1 MKRTCKLFY
10 INTGEQKASSREP
23 VQGRPVKI
31 NFVRKKKYLYI
42 FLALLCNVIA
52 LSAQQKVV
60 TGTVTSAEGELL
72 PGVNVIEQG
81 TQNGTVTNLDGE
93 YSIEVSVPDATL
105 SFSFI
110 GYLPENI
117 STGGKDKIDVTLI
130 EDILQLDEIV
140 VIGYG
145 TQKKSDV
152 STAISSVSNEDLVK
166 SSKVSFDQA
175 LQGKV
180 SGVQIITNSG
190 QPGGMSSVNI
200 RGMGGLG
207 RSEPLYVVDGVIMYD
222 YQNNVHEGR
231 LDYGTNVTNVLS
243 SINPADI
250 ESIDILKDASASAI
264 YGSRGG
270 NGVVIITTKRGKE
283 GKPKISFNAKYG
295 MQTLA
300 DKMELLN
307 AEEYIAFSNE
317 AREASGLLPYPNWP
331 EDPAAFGPGT
341 DYQDEIFRAAPYQDY
356 NLSVTGGNNGST
368 YYISGSYTAQ
378 DGILMNSGFQRVNLK
393 VNNDN
398 KLTNW
403 LDVGTSILLGQT
415 ENQLVPHDV
424 VRNALTRSPTLPVY
438 TSDGLNYAGPGAF
451 ESTYTGRISNPV
463 LIAELNNRETINKNA
478 IGNLYA
484 ELSFLQ
490 NFKFKTSIGTDYLLA
505 QNTLFNPTYVE
516 MPEDTTQ
523 QPAMSNL
530 SANAAASNVSKLNTL
545 LENTLTYDR
554 TFGKHAVNAVMG
566 YTAQKFETEI
576 MLAESNGH
584 LTNFLTTIDA
594 GSSVGRTA
602 QGSKRA
608 KTYTSVLG
616 ALRYNYDRKY
626 YLTGNLRRDGSSVFP
641 SDYKYG
647 IFPSF
652 SLAWR
657 LSGEKFMDPLRNVIS
672 DLKIRGSW
680 GLTGI
685 DGNLEDNP
693 EYALLGM
700 RYNAVFNNEVVRGI
714 APAAVINPTLRWES
728 ANQTDI
734 GIDLGLFNN
743 KLSVIADYFYKLQK
757 DIITE
762 SPLPR
767 LAGMTNAYY
776 TNVTTQAIN
785 SAEALN
791 KGFELMV
798 SYKQA
803 STAFKYNISVNFST
817 YQNKITKLDV
827 PLTMLSFNGG
837 NLIRIEEGYPVSQFY
852 GYLSDGIFTS
862 EEELDALNATS
873 PTGYYQVAGT
883 RVGDVRFKDIAGRD
897 STGAVIPIPDGRV
910 DDADR
915 TFIGSPIPDFVY
927 GASFSAEYKGF
938 DFAMSWSGVYG
949 NELFNGNR
957 VYLEASTDQSNKLSV
972 MENRWSET
980 NPTGSLPRAV
990 ASDQNL
996 NARNSDRFIEDGSYL
1011 KLRNIEMG
1019 YALRGEWVRKTG
1031 LSNARIFISAQNLLT
1046 ITNYTGYDPDI
1057 GKDLRT
1063 DNTGLIMGFDNS
1075 FYPQSRT
1082 FMAGISLNF

>member
-1 MKRTCKLFY
+1 M
-10 INTGEQKASSREP
+10 
-23 VQGRPVKI
+23 
-31 NFVRKKKYLYI
+31 RKKIKLLT
-42 FLALLCNVIA
+42 FLFCCLT
-52 LSAQQKVV
+52 LSVAGQKISIQGVV
-60 TGTVTSAEGELL
+60 KSAEGDRL
-72 PGVNVIEQG
+72 PGVNVYEQG
-81 TQNGTVTNLDGE
+81 TQNGTVTNLKGE
-93 YSIEVSVPDATL
+93 YTLNVSGQDATI
-105 SFSFI
+105 SFSYI
-110 GYLPENI
+110 GFLPENI
-117 STGGKDKIDVTLI
+117 QVKGRQKIDVTLI
-130 EDILQLDEIV
+130 EDIKQLDEIV

-166 SSKVSFDQA
+166 SSTVGFDQA

-180 SGVQIITNSG
+180 AGVQIVTNSG
-190 QPGGMSSVNI
+190 QPGGMTSVNI

-207 RSEPLYVVDGVIMYD
+207 RSEPLYVIDGVIMYD

-295 MQTLA
+295 LQTLA
-300 DKMELLN
+300 NKMDLLN
-307 AEEYIAFSNE
+307 ASEYIAFSNE
-317 AREASGLLPYPNWP
+317 AREASGLLPFPKWP
-331 EDPAAFGPGT
+331 SDPTTFGPGT
-341 DYQDEIFRAAPYQDY
+341 DYQDEIFRTAPHQDY
-356 NLSVTGGNNGST
+356 NLSVTGGNSGST

-378 DGILMNSGFQRVNLK
+378 DGILINSGFQRVNLK

-403 LDVGTSILLGQT
+403 LKIGTSILLGQT
-415 ENQLVPHDV
+415 ENQLVPHNV
-424 VRNALTRSPTLPVY
+424 VSNALTRSPTLPVY
-438 TSDGLNYAGPGAF
+438 TEDGLNYAGPGSF
-451 ESTYTGRISNPV
+451 ESTYTGRINNPV
-463 LIAELNNRETINKNA
+463 LIADLNNRETINKNA

-484 ELSFLQ
+484 EVSFLQ
-490 NFKFKTSIGTDYLLA
+490 NFKFKTSVGTDYLLA

-516 MPEDTTQ
+516 MTADTTQ
-523 QPAMSNL
+523 QPAMSN
-530 SANAAASNVSKLNTL
+530 STANAAASNVSKLNTL
-545 LENTLTYDR
+545 IENTLAFDR
-554 TFGKHAVNAVMG
+554 TFGKHTVNTVVG

-576 MLAESNGH
+576 MVAESNGH
-584 LTNFLTTIDA
+584 LSNFLATIDA
-594 GSSVGRTA
+594 GSSIDRFA
-602 QGSKRA
+602 RGSKRI

-616 ALRYNYDRKY
+616 AIRYNYDRRY
-626 YLTGNLRRDGSSVFP
+626 YLTGNLRQDGSSVFP

-657 LSGEKFMDPLRNVIS
+657 VSGEKFMNPLRDVLS

-693 EYALLGM
+693 EYALLGLQ
-700 RYNAVFNNEVVRGI
+700 YNAVFSDEVVRGI
-714 APAAVINPTLRWES
+714 APAAVINPALRWES
-728 ANQTDI
+728 AEQTDI

-743 KLSVIADYFYKLQK
+743 QLSIIADYYYKLQK
-757 DIITE
+757 DIITQ

-767 LAGMTNAYY
+767 LSGMTNAYY

-791 KGFELMV
+791 KGFEMLV

-803 STAFKYNISVNFST
+803 STAFRYNISVNFST
-817 YQNKITKLDV
+817 FTNKITKLDV
-827 PLTMLSFNGG
+827 PLTMLSFRGG
-837 NLIRIEEGYPVSQFY
+837 NLVRIEEGYPVSQFY

-862 EEELDALNATS
+862 EEELDALNAAS

-883 RVGDVRFKDIAGRD
+883 SVGDVRFKDIAGRD
-897 STGAVIPIPDGRV
+897 STGAIITVPDGRV

-915 TFIGSPIPDFVY
+915 SFIGSPIPDFVY

-938 DFAMSWSGVYG
+938 DIAMSWSGVYG
-949 NELFNGNR
+949 NELYNGNR
-957 VYLEASTDQSNKLSV
+957 AYLEASTDQSNKLSV
-972 MENRWSET
+972 MKDRWSES
-980 NPTGSLPRAV
+980 NPDGSLPRAV

-1011 KLRNIEMG
+1011 KLRNIELG
-1019 YALRGEWVRKTG
+1019 YTLQGEWVRKTG
-1031 LSNARIFISAQNLLT
+1031 LLNARVYISALNLLT
-1046 ITNYTGYDPDI
+1046 ITNYTGYDPDV

-1063 DNTGLIMGFDNS
+1063 DNSGLIMGFDNS